1 MRASVGRVL
10 WFVGTNGRDETPM
23 LALEGGD
30 FLRVAIF
37 GGVLGL
43 AVFFASYS
51 LLVWRKRNSRHSHP
65 PRLAHKLC
73 SALVIL
79 GVGSVTLT
87 WAFREAERREGIAG
101 GNNLFVVY
109 GRRDNTTLRLIAT
122 DVVKAR
128 DIVAEFVPAARQS
141 QMDVL
146 TFQAAQAR
154 ARKDA
159 VGAKPLPI
167 DQTLL
172 QREGLIHARL
182 GEEEHILLDLQKTQ
196 RDIDKQRADLLTDW
210 IRERGMIEA
219 EIASAG
225 TVLAAAE
232 RQFKIAQTAA
242 EQASDYLKRQ
252 LITLPAFNQRQSAF
266 VDAELQVNR
275 QQVSL
280 ASLKTRLQAMED
292 RYKRT
297 DAGLERQ
304 LTEITQKAHGLAPSI
319 RAYRE
324 QLADIAS
331 QLTADRTRALV
342 AAGREVEAAG
352 LETDI
357 VAAEANRSMEEM
369 RVRAPYEGHVV
380 FRHPAPELAAS
391 GAPVLALSAGPG
403 FLARIALPEAEIDEL
418 AADQGSVSLTVRDA
432 ILPNV
437 ITAQFVRAEP
447 LPDQKGRGIALFDCT
462 LPADVVSR
470 LGTTSEPI
478 KVELL
483 WRPNL
488 LQKAGVQIGLT
499 AAAFG
504 LLGLGLSRNEN
515 ADAAT
520 AKSEDPSPLAEA
532 PPHDSASAADLS
544 ILATQFHQELRL
556 GQLEE
561 TRIRELEQAMAL
573 QGGPALFALARELRF
588 DRSLEAAVGR
598 WAEGKDSS
606 LVERLVAIVEQLFT
620 SPITVE
626 REQQDP
632 DSDEPLA
639 SPSVGHPR
647 VVSHGALDP
656 VTGLLNRNV
665 FLSIADSEVQRSAK
679 LENPLA
685 LLMIKVLPAP
695 GVPNERGVR
704 TAELLALAELC
715 RGLRDRDIA
724 SRWSDDRLTVLL
736 RNTDWTGAQVV
747 ARRLH
752 IAVEQIRLPH
762 SSHPGLAAQIGM
774 AQILPGETSIYPA
787 LTRAEHATNTIG
799 MAADRAA
806 V

>member
-1 MRASVGRVL
+1 
-10 WFVGTNGRDETPM
+10 M

-37 GGVLGL
+37 GGILGF

-51 LLVWRKRNSRHSHP
+51 LLVWRKRNSRSPHP
-65 PRLAHKLC
+65 PRPAQKLC
-73 SALVIL
+73 FALVIL
-79 GVGSVTLT
+79 GAGSVMLT

-109 GRRDNTTLRLIAT
+109 GRRDNTTLRLIAN
-122 DVVKAR
+122 DMVKAN

-141 QMDVL
+141 QIDVL
-146 TFQAAQAR
+146 AFQAAQAQ
-154 ARKDA
+154 ARKEA

-182 GEEEHILLDLQKTQ
+182 GEEERILLDLQKAQ

-219 EIASAG
+219 EIASAE

-280 ASLKTRLQAMED
+280 ASLKTRLKTMED
-292 RYKRT
+292 RYKSSDT
-297 DAGLERQ
+297 GLERQ
-304 LTEITQKAHGLAPSI
+304 HAEIAQRTHVVAPSI

-324 QLADIAS
+324 QLADITS

-357 VAAEANRSMEEM
+357 VAAEANRSIEEM
-369 RVRAPYEGHVV
+369 RVRAPFEGHVV
-380 FRHPAPELAAS
+380 FRHPAPELAAI

-403 FLARIALPEAEIDEL
+403 FVARIALPQAEIDDL

-437 ITAQFVRAEP
+437 ITAHFVRAEP

-462 LPADVVSR
+462 LPADVVSS

-488 LQKAGVQIGLT
+488 LQTAGFQLGLT
-499 AAAFG
+499 AAGFG
-504 LLGLGLSRNEN
+504 ILGLALSRSKN
-515 ADAAT
+515 AGAGPVRSVDI
-520 AKSEDPSPLAEA
+520 SPLDET
-532 PPHDSASAADLS
+532 PSHDSATGPDLS
-544 ILATQFHQELRL
+544 ILAAQFHQELRL

-561 TRIRELEQAMAL
+561 TRIGELEQAIAL
-573 QGGPALFALARELRF
+573 YGDPALFALARELRF

-626 REQQDP
+626 REQKDP
-632 DSDEPLA
+632 ESDEPLA
-639 SPSVGHPR
+639 SQSAGHSR

-685 LLMIKVLPAP
+685 LLMIKVLQAP
-695 GVPNERGVR
+695 DAPNERGVR

-752 IAVEQIRLPH
+752 IAAEQIRPPH
-762 SSHPGLAAQIGM
+762 LSRPGLAVQIGV

-787 LTRAEHATNTIG
+787 LTRAEHATNKIE